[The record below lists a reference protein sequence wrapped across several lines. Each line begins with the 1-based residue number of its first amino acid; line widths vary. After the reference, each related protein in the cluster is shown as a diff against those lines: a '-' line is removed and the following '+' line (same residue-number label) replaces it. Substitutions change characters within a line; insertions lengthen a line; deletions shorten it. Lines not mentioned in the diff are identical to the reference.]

1 MLWLLIAA
9 LSEIKNCGVVP
20 SFQKKKKKKMKTD
33 MQFKAY
39 QQERNMI
46 LDLGKLNLFK
56 SGRGSFPPPPVC
68 RLTTRLNFYNQI
80 GFCNQANLI
89 IIC

>member
-1 MLWLLIAA
+1 
-9 LSEIKNCGVVP
+9 
-20 SFQKKKKKKMKTD
+20 

-39 QQERNMI
+39 QQKRNMI
-46 LDLGKLNLFK
+46 LDLGKLKLFK
-56 SGRGSFPPPPVC
+56 SGRGSFPPPRSPAPPLTC
-68 RLTTRLNFYNQI
+68 HLTTRLNFYNQI